1 MSRPPS
7 RPSSRRRFLTT
18 AGAATAALTARPATA
33 VQREAQTRSAPR
45 PRPTTSQLAWQR
57 EELALFV
64 HFTVNT
70 FTDKEWGDGTESPR
84 IFDPPRLDTRQWARA
99 AKRGG
104 FRSLVLTA
112 KHHDGFCLWPTRT
125 TDHCVRSSP
134 WRNGAGDLVRE
145 FTDACR
151 EEGLG
156 AGVYLSPWDRNAR
169 SYGQGKAYD
178 DFYMAQLEELLGQY
192 GPLVEVWFDG
202 ANGEG
207 PNGKRQ
213 AYDWPRI
220 HAAVRRL
227 QPNAVMF
234 SDSGP
239 DVRWIGNE
247 TGEAGTTCWGM
258 VDPERVPRPGFD
270 APWVQSALMQGDP
283 HGTVWRPG
291 EADVSIR
298 PGWFWHPAQDERVR
312 SADNLMRLYFRS
324 VGRNSKL
331 LLNVPP
337 TRDGLF
343 HERDVRSLEAFD
355 AKRRALFDR
364 DVLAGGRVRASGGAT
379 PGAVLDADPPNA
391 WQAPAGTTS
400 GWVEVELPA
409 AATFDTLRLEET
421 IESGQH
427 VANHRVDVWRDGRW
441 KTVAWGTTIGN
452 ARLHD
457 CAPTTASRIRVVVE
471 FAYDAPSLRR
481 IAAYQSPKA

>member
-1 MSRPPS
+1 MNRLP
-7 RPSSRRRFLTT
+7 PSSRRAFLSG
-18 AGAATAALTARPATA
+18 AGAALVASAADPLVASR
-33 VQREAQTRSAPR
+33 QAPRYTGHER
-45 PRPTTSQLAWQR
+45 PRPTPSQLAWQR
-57 EELALFV
+57 DELALFV

-70 FTDKEWGDGTESPR
+70 FTDKEWGDGSESPT
-84 IFDPPRLDTRQWARA
+84 IFDPARLDAREWARA

-104 FRSLVLTA
+104 FRSLILTA

-125 TDHCVRSSP
+125 TDHSVRTSP
-134 WRNGAGDLVRE
+134 WRGGSGDLVRE

-151 EEGLG
+151 AEGLG
-156 AGVYLSPWDRNAR
+156 AGLYLSPWDRNAR
-169 SYGQGKAYD
+169 SYGQGAAYD
-178 DFYMAQLEELLGQY
+178 DFYLAQLEELLGNY

-227 QPNAVMF
+227 QPKAVMF

-247 TGEAGTTCWGM
+247 AGEAGTTCWSM
-258 VDPERVPRPGFD
+258 VDPGRVPHPGFD
-270 APWVQSALMQGDP
+270 APWVQSALNQGDP
-283 HGTVWRPG
+283 GGTLWRPG

-343 HERDVRSLEAFD
+343 HDRDVQALEAFD
-355 AKRRALFDR
+355 AKRRALFER
-364 DVLAGGRVRASGGAT
+364 DVLAGGRVRASGGT
-379 PGAVLDADPPNA
+379 RPDAVLGPRTGAP
-391 WQAPAGTTS
+391 WRTPAGTTTA
-400 GWVEVELPA
+400 WLEVELPA
-409 AATFDTLRLEET
+409 AATFDTLRLEEA
-421 IESGQH
+421 IEHGQH
-427 VANHRVDVWRDGRW
+427 IANHRVDVWRDGRW
-441 KTVAWGTTIGN
+441 ATVAWGTTIGH

-457 CAPTTASRIRVVVE
+457 CAPTTASRLRVVIE
-471 FAYDAPSLRR
+471 FAYAPPSLARV
-481 IAAYQSPKA
+481 AAFKA

>member
-1 MSRPPS
+1 MPRLPS
-7 RPSSRRRFLTT
+7 SSRRALLT
-18 AGAATAALTARPATA
+18 GASAAMAA
-33 VQREAQTRSAPR
+33 VAARSAAAAQNAPRRPGPAR
-45 PRPTTSQLAWQR
+45 PRPTPSQLAWQR

-70 FTDKEWGDGTESPR
+70 FTDKEWGDGSESPR
-84 IFDPPRLDTRQWARA
+84 IFDPARLDARQWARA
-99 AKRGG
+99 ARRGG

-125 TDHCVRSSP
+125 TEHSVRSSP
-134 WRNGAGDLVRE
+134 WRGGSGDLVRE
-145 FTDACR
+145 FVDACR
-151 EEGLG
+151 AEGLG
-156 AGVYLSPWDRNAR
+156 CGVYLSPWDRNAR
-169 SYGQGKAYD
+169 SYGQGRAYD
-178 DFYMAQLEELLGQY
+178 DFYLTQLEELLGQY
-192 GPLVEVWFDG
+192 GPMVEVWFDG

-213 AYDWPRI
+213 EYDWPRI

-247 TGEAGTTCWGM
+247 TGEAGTTCWSA
-258 VDPERVPRPGFD
+258 VDPARVPRPGFD

-298 PGWFWHPAQDERVR
+298 PGWFWHPAQDDRVR

-343 HERDVRSLEAFD
+343 HDRDVQALETFD
-355 AKRRALFDR
+355 TKRRALFDR
-364 DVLAGGRVRASGGAT
+364 DVLAGGRVRASGGTA
-379 PGAVLDADPPNA
+379 PGAVLDAGGGNH
-391 WQAPAGTTS
+391 WRAPDGTTS
-400 GWVEVELPA
+400 AWLEVELPA
-409 AATFDTLRLEET
+409 PVAFDTLRLEEAV
-421 IESGQH
+421 ELGQH
-427 VANHRVDVWRDGRW
+427 VANHHVDVWRGDRW
-441 KTVAWGTTIGN
+441 HTVAWGTTIGN

-457 CAPTTASRIRVVVE
+457 CAPTTVSRIRVVVE
-471 FAYDAPSLRR
+471 FAYDAPALRR
-481 IAAYQSPKA
+481 VAAYRSPAA